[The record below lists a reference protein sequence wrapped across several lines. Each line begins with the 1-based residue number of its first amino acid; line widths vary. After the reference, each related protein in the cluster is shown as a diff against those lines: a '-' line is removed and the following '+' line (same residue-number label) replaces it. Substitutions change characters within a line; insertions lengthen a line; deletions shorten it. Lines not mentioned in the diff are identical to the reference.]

1 MHKFLV
7 DSNETKLIG
16 LELSE
21 VNGSKVI
28 RSEVNQNLFSPKTP
42 VFPGTF
48 GLYLACLFLN
58 WNSI

>member
-1 MHKFLV
+1 MHTFLV

-28 RSEVNQNLFSPKTP
+28 RSEVNQNLFSPKNP
-42 VFPGTF
+42 VFPRTF
-48 GLYLACLFLN
+48 GLYLACLFF
-58 WNSI
+58 

>member
-16 LELSE
+16 FELSE

-28 RSEVNQNLFSPKTP
+28 RSEVNRNLFSPKKNG
-42 VFPGTF
+42 VSSYIWALSRMSFF
-48 GLYLACLFLN
+48 
-58 WNSI
+58 